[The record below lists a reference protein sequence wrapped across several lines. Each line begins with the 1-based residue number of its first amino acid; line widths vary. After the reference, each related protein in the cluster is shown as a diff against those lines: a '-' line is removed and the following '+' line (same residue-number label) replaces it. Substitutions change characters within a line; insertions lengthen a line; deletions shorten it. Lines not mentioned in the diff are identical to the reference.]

1 MARQSLTL
9 TVELR
14 ITDNEARSALEAVQV
29 KMGLGDRVTDLVRE
43 ELWEIEVEA
52 ADSDAA
58 LEVLGGLVK
67 TTNLFA
73 NPNKH
78 RYTLAAGEGAR
89 AVGEGARATGGASGQ
104 GARATGGASGQGAAG
119 APGEAATG
127 ANGHD
132 LAPDEVAILVTDRE
146 GTAGASVL
154 SAIKRIGVDDVVGVR
169 KWTRWRV
176 RLSAPAESGDP
187 ELLSLITRIGVAT
200 GRRDG
205 LLSNPHSQIS
215 RAVLPWGEEKVLAA

>member
-1 MARQSLTL
+1 MARQALTL

-29 KMGLGDRVTDLVRE
+29 KMGLGDRVSDLVRE

-52 ADSDAA
+52 ETPDAA

-78 RYTLAAGEGAR
+78 RYTLAAGA
-89 AVGEGARATGGASGQ
+89 
-104 GARATGGASGQGAAG
+104 
-119 APGEAATG
+119 
-127 ANGHD
+127 ANGHR
-132 LAPDEVAILVTDRE
+132 LEPDEVAILVTDRE
-146 GTAGASVL
+146 GTGGASVL

-176 RLSAPAESGDP
+176 RLSGPAENGDP

-215 RAVLPWGEEKVLAA
+215 RAVLPWGEEKVLAT